1 MLLPLDQVGYPA
13 LAALIFGESA
23 GLPIPG
29 ETALILA
36 GGLAASGR
44 LSLALVVAVASAA
57 AVLGD
62 NLGYWLGRRG
72 GRSLLLRDGH
82 GARHRRAGVAR
93 ADRFFARHGAGAVF
107 LARWVVG
114 VRYLAALLAGATRMH
129 YRSFLVANALGAI
142 AWAASV
148 ATAARLAGPSGSLL
162 LVTGGIVVGAISLL
176 VARVR
181 RSRALS

>member
-44 LSLALVVAVASAA
+44 LSLALVIAVAATA

-72 GRSLLLRDGH
+72 GRSLLLRNGR
-82 GARHRRAGVAR
+82 GARHRRAAVAR
-93 ADRFFARHGAGAVF
+93 ADRFFASHGAGAVF

-114 VRYLAALLAGATRMH
+114 LRYLAALMAGATRMR

-142 AWAASV
+142 AWAAGV
-148 ATAARLAGPSGSLL
+148 AAVARVAGPNGSLV
-162 LVTGGIVVGAISLL
+162 LVAGGIVVGAIGLL
-176 VARVR
+176 VARAR
-181 RSRALS
+181 RALALS